1 MWYLSDSIF
10 INTLVA
16 SCIAGIFTGFGGL
29 AIFLK
34 KKYSKNDI
42 NMMLNIAAGVM
53 LAAAIFSLLVPAM
66 EKIISVNTNQ
76 YIGAIHYCGAVFL
89 GVALVWLLNDLLP
102 HEHNH
107 MGHHGPVFDIKKAW
121 LFIIA
126 ISLHK
131 LPEGLAVGV
140 AYGAHDML
148 NPLSLVLGIAIHNIP
163 EGLIMAIALY
173 GAGKSKARAVFIA
186 LMMGMLQPI
195 GALLGLLITGI
206 DTYIIPVAMA
216 LAGGT
221 LMFVVIN
228 EILPETYGTKKTDKS
243 AAAVFGGFILM
254 TFIFMVLH

>member
-1 MWYLSDSIF
+1 MEQISSSFLSGF
-10 INTLVA
+10 IA
-16 SCIAGIFTGFGGL
+16 SFFAGIFTGLGGFS
-29 AIFLK
+29 IFLK
-34 KKYSKNDI
+34 KEYSKENI

-53 LAAAIFSLLVPAM
+53 LSASIFSLLVPAM
-66 EKIISVNTNQ
+66 SEIMSANINP
-76 YIGAIHYCGAVFL
+76 YLGAIHYCGSVFL
-89 GVALVWLLNDLLP
+89 GVAFVWLLNAILP

-107 MGHHGPVFDIKKAW
+107 IGHHGPSFDLKKAW

-140 AYGAHDML
+140 AYGAHEL
-148 NPLSLVLGIAIHNIP
+148 LSPTSLVLGIAIHNIP

-173 GAGKSKARAVFIA
+173 GAGKNKIRAAMVSCA
-186 LMMGMLQPI
+186 MGMLQP
-195 GALLGLLITGI
+195 LGTLVGLMITGFNV
-206 DTYIIPVAMA
+206 YLIPSVMAMA
-216 LAGGT
+216 GGI

-243 AAAVFGGFILM
+243 AAAVFGGFIFM

>member
-1 MWYLSDSIF
+1 MDLISTSF
-10 INTLVA
+10 LGGFMA
-16 SCIAGIFTGFGGL
+16 SFIAGIFTGLGGFC
-29 AIFLK
+29 IFWK
-34 KKYSKNDI
+34 KKYSKDNI
-42 NMMLNIAAGVM
+42 NIMLNIAAGVM
-53 LAAAIFSLLVPAM
+53 LSASVFSLLVPAM
-66 EKIISVNTNQ
+66 TEIMGSNINSYV
-76 YIGAIHYCGAVFL
+76 GALHYCGAVFF
-89 GVALVWLLNDLLP
+89 GVAFVWLLNDILP

-107 MGHHGPVFDIKKAW
+107 IGHHGPSFDLKKAW

-140 AYGAHDML
+140 AYGAHELL
-148 NPLSLVLGIAIHNIP
+148 NPTSLVLGIAIHNIP

-173 GAGKSKARAVFIA
+173 GAGKSKINAAMVSLA
-186 LMMGMLQPI
+186 MGMLQPVGSLI
-195 GALLGLLITGI
+195 GLLITGFNVH
-206 DTYIIPVAMA
+206 IIPSVMAMA
-216 LAGGT
+216 GGI